1 MRIAHFLNK
10 NLKHPELQRQLIFQ
24 NGQKG
29 QKGQAMTEYI
39 VLLAIL
45 VSVVL
50 TVFKGWLGPT
60 LNKLSAKVTSNLET
74 QFLKTD
80 LHYYP
85 LGR

>member
-10 NLKHPELQRQLIFQ
+10 NLKYPELQRQLIFQ
-24 NGQKG
+24 NG

-50 TVFKGWLGPT
+50 TVFKGWVGPT

-85 LGR
+85 FGR